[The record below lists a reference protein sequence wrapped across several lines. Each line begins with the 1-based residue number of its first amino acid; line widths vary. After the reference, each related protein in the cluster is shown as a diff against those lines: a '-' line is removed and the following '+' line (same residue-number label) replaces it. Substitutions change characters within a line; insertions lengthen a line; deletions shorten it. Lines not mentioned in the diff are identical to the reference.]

1 MEVDVPAGLVR
12 TCDLRAVTPSY
23 AMDVEEEKKREDVK
37 CGNLLVISSS
47 IPLPPSCMYAMSG
60 QGMSPLMPPMAI
72 AQKRFHGALKIKNT
86 VQYQIIPSLSIFDF
100 FRGILLGSL
109 A

>member
-23 AMDVEEEKKREDVK
+23 AMDVEEEEKKREDVK

-47 IPLPPSCMYAMSG
+47 IPLP
-60 QGMSPLMPPMAI
+60 SPPPLLYVRNVGPRNVAADAPNGNRPKKGFME
-72 AQKRFHGALKIKNT
+72 
-86 VQYQIIPSLSIFDF
+86 LSK
-100 FRGILLGSL
+100 
-109 A
+109 

>member
-47 IPLPPSCMYAMSG
+47 IPLPPLLYMYAMSG
-60 QGMSPLMPPMAI
+60 KGMSPLMPPMAI
-72 AQKRFHGALKIKNT
+72 ARKKISWSSQN
-86 VQYQIIPSLSIFDF
+86 
-100 FRGILLGSL
+100 
-109 A
+109 

>member
-23 AMDVEEEKKREDVK
+23 AMDVEEEEKKREDVK

-47 IPLPPSCMYAMSG
+47 IPLP
-60 QGMSPLMPPMAI
+60 SPPPLLYVRNVGPRNVAADAPNGNRPKKGFMELS
-72 AQKRFHGALKIKNT
+72 KLKIRC
-86 VQYQIIPSLSIFDF
+86 QMIPSLSLLNY
-100 FRGILLGSL
+100 FR
-109 A
+109 